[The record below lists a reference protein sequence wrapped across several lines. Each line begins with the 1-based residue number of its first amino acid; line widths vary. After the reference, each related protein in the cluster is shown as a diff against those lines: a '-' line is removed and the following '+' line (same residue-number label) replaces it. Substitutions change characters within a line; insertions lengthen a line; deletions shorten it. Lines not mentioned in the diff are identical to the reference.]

1 MSSGKKMSK
10 KEMFSYIVLLLG
22 AGTMYKLYFLVDSF
36 YIQMQEY
43 FNLSHTQI
51 GYIYSVSGWVSQF
64 GFLAAMFIADRFSK
78 RKMLSF
84 ALVCNGL
91 VGVYLSTYPP
101 FSIMLGVFCLFALF
115 TDMLCWP
122 TMLKTIRLLGSK
134 EEQGRLFGFFE
145 TGRGLID
152 TAVNFAA
159 LGIFV
164 WFGSNAAGFRFSI
177 LFFSTISIIVGIMA
191 FFAIEDD
198 KIAEIDNT
206 QEKNKLALDGV
217 KKALKTKE
225 IWLVSV
231 NVFLIYCLY
240 IGIKYFVPFLKDVYA
255 VPVSL
260 VTAYGIINAYGLK
273 MIGGPIGGFVSDK
286 VTHSATK
293 FLKFMYFIVASLVG
307 VYIILPHPSIGVY
320 FAIGFSLLISA
331 CIFSMRSVFFAP
343 MDEVRVPREITG
355 AAMGLGSFIGYLPG
369 AFLTIVYGSQLDA
382 HPGIAG
388 YRIIFSMMI
397 GFVILGI
404 LVSFILQRKIKSQ
417 RPEAESERL
426 EA

>member
-1 MSSGKKMSK
+1 MTNNRKLSK
-10 KEMFSYIVLLLG
+10 KEILSYIALLLG

-78 RKMLSF
+78 RKMLTF
-84 ALVCNGL
+84 ALICNGL
-91 VGVYLSTYPP
+91 IGIYLSTYPP
-101 FSIMLGVFCLFALF
+101 FSVMLGVFCLFAIF

-145 TGRGLID
+145 TGRGVVD

-164 WFGSNAAGFRFSI
+164 WFGSNATGFKFSI
-177 LFFSTISIIVGIMA
+177 LFFSTISIVVGILA
-191 FFAIEDD
+191 FFTVEDD
-198 KIAEIDNT
+198 EITKVDNT
-206 QEKNKLALDGV
+206 KEKNKMALSGV
-217 KKALKTKE
+217 KEALKTKE
-225 IWLVSV
+225 IWLVAI

-255 VPVSL
+255 LPVSL
-260 VTAYGIINAYGLK
+260 ATAYGIINAYGLK
-273 MIGGPIGGFVSDK
+273 MVGGPIGGYVSDK

-293 FLKFMYFIVASLVG
+293 FLNVMYFVVATLVG
-307 VYIILPHPSIGVY
+307 VYILLPHPSISIY
-320 FAIGFSLLISA
+320 MAIGFSLLVSA

-343 MDEVRVPREITG
+343 MDEVNVPRKITG

-388 YRIIFSMMI
+388 YRIVFSMMI
-397 GFVILGI
+397 GFTVLGI
-404 LVSFILQRKIKSQ
+404 LVSYILRRTIRAQQASDESQKIG
-417 RPEAESERL
+417 A
-426 EA
+426 